1 VRSLSYARFLAVV
14 LAAVPSLHSAP
25 VAPSLTVVLDYEL
38 PHLRSSFDAI
48 SSELQTIMRGA
59 GLSLKVEDKAA
70 LGPNSQFGT
79 LVIFKMSGHCDATPI
94 PMEAL
99 SDERGPLAMAYT
111 SDGEILPFG
120 EVKCDRVRRSLQRS
134 LGQGM
139 PSGRDRMAYGSA
151 LGKVMAH
158 EIYHMLAHEPH
169 HTKTGLTKE
178 ALSSHELLD
187 RGVALPKNAL
197 AEIRQYVDRKERA
210 TAAPS
215 QENYL
220 LEKR

>member
-1 VRSLSYARFLAVV
+1 VRSLPYARFLAVI
-14 LAAVPSLHSAP
+14 LTAVPPLFSAP

-38 PHLRSSFDAI
+38 PHSRSSFDAI
-48 SSELQTIMRGA
+48 SIELKAIMKGA
-59 GLSLKVEDKAA
+59 GLSLNVEDKVS
-70 LGPNSQFGT
+70 LTPNSQFGT

-94 PMEAL
+94 PLEAL

-120 EVKCDRVRRSLQRS
+120 EVRCDRVRRSLQRT

-178 ALSSHELLD
+178 ALSSRELLD
-187 RGVALPKNAL
+187 GDIALPENAL
-197 AEIRQYVDRKERA
+197 AEIRRYVDRK
-210 TAAPS
+210 
-215 QENYL
+215 
-220 LEKR
+220 